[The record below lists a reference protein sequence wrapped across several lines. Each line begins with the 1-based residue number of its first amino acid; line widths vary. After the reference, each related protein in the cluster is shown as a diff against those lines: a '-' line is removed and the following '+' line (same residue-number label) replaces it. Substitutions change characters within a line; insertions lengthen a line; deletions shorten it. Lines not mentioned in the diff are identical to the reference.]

1 MIHQE
6 KYLKHKEKYCRLK
19 NMFGGNYCTDETT
32 TIMMPGLII
41 ESLQLKQNGLL
52 IEKEIITGVKCP
64 IHKDDSH
71 IYRLIKPHCL
81 KNLKCNNCNMSKTIG
96 GFDEYPQAMT
106 GNHFWRCK
114 DCDINICG
122 ECLSHLRNTKIY
134 TLSYL
139 DSRNE
144 SHRSII
150 KAKIETYN
158 KGIQHIVKNY
168 LYQNDKL
175 IEAEHHAKR
184 VYLNAVYEASISDNS
199 KIDPLIKLVASIIFY
214 ERIEEIQ
221 KGVVLKLK
229 QFIMPPEVPSK
240 CSLCS
245 TKDNINKY
253 KFDNYDII
261 ICEKCVAKELN
272 FISGAITLLKNIATE
287 GRIINWNIQN
297 EPSDVELQE
306 KIKHI
311 KMFDDVGLV
320 SVDDGASAVA
330 HVASGFVCY
339 KCGGSKPKYRFN
351 DYNVNLCME
360 CVEENMRKIGVV
372 KIIIKILKDKN
383 KDIPVEVKPDY
394 IDTTKEET
402 EYITCDKC
410 HYSEP
415 NPRYSFP
422 IDDNSV
428 DICIICINDFVGIPT
443 IKKYKK
449 DVDYERYTYNVIQP

>member
-19 NMFGGNYCTDETT
+19 NMFGGSYCTDATT
-32 TIMMPGLII
+32 TTMEPGLII
-41 ESLQLKQNGLL
+41 ENLPLTRNGLL
-52 IEKEIITGVKCP
+52 IEKGIITDAKCP
-64 IHKDDSH
+64 IHKDNSH

-81 KNLKCNNCNMSKTIG
+81 KNLKCNMCDMSKTIG
-96 GFDEYPQAMT
+96 GFDEFPQTMT
-106 GNHFWRCK
+106 ANHFWRCK

-134 TLSYL
+134 NLSYL
-139 DSRNE
+139 DRTVE
-144 SHRSII
+144 SHRLII
-150 KAKIETYN
+150 DAEIQTYN
-158 KGIQHIVKNY
+158 KGIQHIVNNY
-168 LYQNDKL
+168 LYQDDKL
-175 IEAEHHAKR
+175 IEAEHHTKR
-184 VYLNAVYEASISDNS
+184 VYLDAVYEARTSDGS

-214 ERIEEIQ
+214 ERIEEIEEIQ
-221 KGVVLKLK
+221 IGVVLKLK
-229 QFIMPPEVPSK
+229 QFIMPPQVLSK
-240 CSLCS
+240 CSFCS
-245 TKDNINKY
+245 TKDNNNKY
-253 KFDNYDII
+253 KFDNYDMI

-320 SVDDGASAVA
+320 SVDDRTSAVA

-339 KCGGSKPKYRFN
+339 KCGGTKPKYRFN

-372 KIIIKILKDKN
+372 KMLKEILREQK
-383 KDIPVEVKPDY
+383 KDIPTDEYVVEQR
-394 IDTTKEET
+394 
-402 EYITCDKC
+402 EYVDGTYVQVERFNCDKC
-410 HYSEP
+410 FRNSP
-415 NPRYSFP
+415 NPKYRFKEY
-422 IDDNSV
+422 DM
-428 DICIICINDFVGIPT
+428 DICIMCINDFLGIP
-443 IKKYKK
+443 YPPP
-449 DVDYERYTYNVIQP
+449 RGFSPYTYKNT